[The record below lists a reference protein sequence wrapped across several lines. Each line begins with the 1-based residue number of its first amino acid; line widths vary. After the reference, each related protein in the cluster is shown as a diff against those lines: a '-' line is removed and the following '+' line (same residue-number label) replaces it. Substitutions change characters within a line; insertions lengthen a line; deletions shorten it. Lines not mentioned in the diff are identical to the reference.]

1 MRAQVVSETPQ
12 PDGMVDLTIEM
23 DEEFEAE
30 CRTAAAAVGKPV
42 EIFLRDAIIAGVER
56 RIAEEKHKSLASDAM
71 ADKSTTKA
79 ASESTRTDTAGTIP
93 LDAQEDQA

>member
-12 PDGMVDLTIEM
+12 PNGMVDLTIEM

-56 RIAEEKHKSLASDAM
+56 RIAEEKHKGLASDVAPSETTIES
-71 ADKSTTKA
+71 ASAST
-79 ASESTRTDTAGTIP
+79 ETDTAGTIP

>member
-42 EIFLRDAIIAGVER
+42 EVFLRDAVVAALEHKIAQAQMAQAVATDAGER
-56 RIAEEKHKSLASDAM
+56 AEDLA
-71 ADKSTTKA
+71 
-79 ASESTRTDTAGTIP
+79 
-93 LDAQEDQA
+93 